1 MVIPNHDLLLLPP
14 PLKHCLVCSHSHS
27 FLTCTLLCP
36 CDIWRRKKIST
47 YASSWTFER
56 QNVRKDL
63 ILKKSFHGEFWEKVV
78 LRGFTLEQ
86 TFIFSRKILSPF
98 GQGYIR
104 KRNVGRSG
112 QLATYCNRLGRQQQ
126 ILQQISEFK
135 GNWTLCKIILT
146 WDIFEKG
153 NKTTI
158 TLIIYHQKA

>member
-1 MVIPNHDLLLLPP
+1 MVIPNHDLLLLSNIV
-14 PLKHCLVCSHSHS
+14 LCAVTVILFLLVH
-27 FLTCTLLCP
+27 FYVLATFEEEE
-36 CDIWRRKKIST
+36 KIRT

-98 GQGYIR
+98 GQGYIW

-146 WDIFEKG
+146 WDIFEKD
-153 NKTTI
+153 NIK
-158 TLIIYHQKA
+158 LQWHW